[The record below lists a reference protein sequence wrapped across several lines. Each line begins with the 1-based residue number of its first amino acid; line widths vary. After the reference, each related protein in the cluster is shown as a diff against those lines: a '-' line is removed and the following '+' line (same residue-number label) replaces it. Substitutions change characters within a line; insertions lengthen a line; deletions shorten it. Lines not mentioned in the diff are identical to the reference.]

1 MSARIDILT
10 LLIACA
16 GCVPVMEGGPRRQAE
31 RLQHLALRRSEL
43 VDAQVS
49 AATNLVDQSV
59 ESHPGNCSWL
69 CNAVV

>member
-1 MSARIDILT
+1 
-10 LLIACA
+10 
-16 GCVPVMEGGPRRQAE
+16 MEGGSRRQAE

-43 VDAQVS
+43 VDAQVI